1 MSWKIEIKPSAVK
14 SYKKLNSK
22 TKNIIKESLKQLKL
36 VENPLIL
43 NNVKALSGKLK
54 GDYRLRK
61 GDYRILFTPDEQEQI
76 LYVYAILTREGA
88 YK

>member
-1 MSWKIEIKPSAVK
+1 MSWEIEIKPRAVK

-22 TKNIIKESLKQLKL
+22 TKKIIKEALNQLNT

-43 NNVKALSGKLK
+43 NNVKALLGKLK

-61 GDYRILFTPDEQEQI
+61 GNYRILFTPDEQKQI
-76 LYVYAILTREGA
+76 LYVYAILTREGS

>member
-1 MSWKIEIKPSAVK
+1 MSWKIEIKPSAAK

-22 TKNIIKESLKQLKL
+22 TKNIIKKALKQL
-36 VENPLIL
+36 ESSETPLIF
-43 NNVKALSGKLK
+43 NNVKSLSGKLK

-61 GDYRILFTPDEQEQI
+61 GNYRILFTPDEEKQI
-76 LYVYAILTREGA
+76 LFVYAILTREGS